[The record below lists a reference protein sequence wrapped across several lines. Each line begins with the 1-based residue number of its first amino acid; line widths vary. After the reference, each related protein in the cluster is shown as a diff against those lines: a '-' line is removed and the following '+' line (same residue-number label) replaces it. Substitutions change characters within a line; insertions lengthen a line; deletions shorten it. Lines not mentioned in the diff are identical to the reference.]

1 MDPNGSFWARPRF
14 GAEKIHLN
22 YRLPQ
27 ESDQDLTSVTEV
39 SVTAQAAL
47 LDLVNSKQ
55 LRVVFQPI
63 VEMNEGRLYGYE
75 ALVRCADPRYPTP
88 MELLKTA
95 TERRRCGALGR
106 AIRQLAIASSPDL
119 PLFVNVHPD
128 ELNENWLLRSDDP
141 IFRHSAELYLEITE
155 TLPLSNFGPD
165 HGLFQVIQDH
175 PHIHLVV
182 DDLGAGFSN
191 LKRIADLEPELVK
204 LDRNLVT
211 GLAANVRQQRLL
223 KAIVRMCEDLG
234 ARVVAE
240 GIETVDEYLAARD
253 AGAHFGQG
261 YLLARPAFPE
271 PEVFWRP

>member
-14 GAEKIHLN
+14 GAEKTHLN
-22 YRLPQ
+22 YRLPR
-27 ESDQDLTSVTEV
+27 ESDPELTSVTEV
-39 SVTAQAAL
+39 QVTAQAAL

-63 VEMNEGRLYGYE
+63 VEMSEGRLYGYE

-88 MELLKTA
+88 LSLLEKA
-95 TERRRCGALGR
+95 TERRRNGALGR
-106 AIRQLAIASSPDL
+106 AIRQLAISSSPDL
-119 PLFVNVHPD
+119 PLFVNIHPD
-128 ELNENWLLRSDDP
+128 ELNENWLLRPDDP
-141 IFRHSAELYLEITE
+141 IFQHSKDLFLEITE
-155 TLPLSNFGPD
+155 TMPLSNFGPN
-165 HGLFQVIQDH
+165 HGLFRVIEEH

-211 GLAANVRQQRLL
+211 GLASSVRQQRLL

-261 YLLARPAFPE
+261 FLLARPAFPE
-271 PEVFWRP
+271 PEVYWRP